1 MEEIEG
7 NKIEEKG
14 DVSSI
19 KNPESEKLER
29 SSTSEIAIEC
39 TTVKPQ
45 LTLKR
50 IAVLISLTLLWVSA
64 AAPVF
69 FITASLCT
77 NTLTVKTNLA
87 FIEAEIGG
95 QMSAAWIGMANT
107 LATAATAPFA
117 GAICDLIGRRQ
128 VSLLGLV
135 FIFVGMTVMGTAQR
149 MDVAIGGTSLV
160 GVGAGLAEMVASA
173 GVMEL
178 VPVRARGKYVGIL
191 YVMYLPVCGCQAYG

>member
-39 TTVKPQ
+39 TSVEPQ

-50 IAVLISLTLLWVSA
+50 IAVLISLTLLWLSA

-77 NTLTVKTNLA
+77 TH
-87 FIEAEIGG
+87 
-95 QMSAAWIGMANT
+95 
-107 LATAATAPFA
+107 
-117 GAICDLIGRRQ
+117 
-128 VSLLGLV
+128 
-135 FIFVGMTVMGTAQR
+135 
-149 MDVAIGGTSLV
+149 
-160 GVGAGLAEMVASA
+160 
-173 GVMEL
+173 
-178 VPVRARGKYVGIL
+178 
-191 YVMYLPVCGCQAYG
+191 